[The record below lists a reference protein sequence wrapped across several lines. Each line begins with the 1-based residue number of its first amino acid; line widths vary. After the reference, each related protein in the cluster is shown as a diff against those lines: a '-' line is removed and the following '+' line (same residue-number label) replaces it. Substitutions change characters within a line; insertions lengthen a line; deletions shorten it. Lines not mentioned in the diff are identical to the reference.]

1 MKHFTGRLNFF
12 KCTTTGGLTVLIENE
27 LLRSG
32 YELPGY
38 VKVGA
43 TDVLHV
49 DFADT
54 REAEIESIEAEMKE
68 KSAEHQHWLDLMAG
82 KIQSLKA
89 IEHSEVA

>member
-12 KCTTTGGLTVLIENE
+12 KCTSTGSLSVLIENE

-32 YELPGY
+32 YELTGY

-54 REAEIESIEAEMKE
+54 REAEIEAIEAEMKQ
-68 KSAEHQHWLDLMAG
+68 KSGEHQNWLDVMTG
-82 KIQSLKA
+82 KVESLKA

>member
-1 MKHFTGRLNFF
+1 MKHFTGRLNFY
-12 KCTTTGGLTVLIENE
+12 KSIKTGSLSAVIETE

-54 REAEIESIEAEMKE
+54 REAEIEAIEAEMKQ
-68 KSAEHQHWLDLMAG
+68 KSGEHQHWLDVMAG
-82 KIQSLKA
+82 KVQSLKA